1 LPPDIE
7 AWEEVNKLKALL
19 FLPHVNMIGARLL
32 ETIEGLA
39 INEKIEIYRRIDS
52 LAQRLRE
59 PTYNIDVS
67 ILMIANKEQLSGI
80 LIIKEQLRNIK
91 TILILPDRE
100 YETLSKGHELYP
112 RFISFIDGDF
122 KDVGAVLEKMI
133 KNKQGEQRT
142 KISEIVKVDKIRE
155 Q

>member
-1 LPPDIE
+1 M
-7 AWEEVNKLKALL
+7 KALL